1 MLQAQYL
8 YPHYNRFLGTEKGD
22 KKIILFTFFQ
32 ETCFCLAA
40 TKGAAQ
46 GHYVFGFVFMESLK
60 VFMSVWWLTPINDYC
75 GDVVV
80 ASGGVCLFYQGG
92 AGSSAIGVLL

>member
-40 TKGAAQ
+40 TKGVAQ
-46 GHYVFGFVFMESLK
+46 RHYVFGFVLWK
-60 VFMSVWWLTPINDYC
+60 VEKAFMSVWWLTPINDYC

>member
-40 TKGAAQ
+40 TKGVAQ
-46 GHYVFGFVFMESLK
+46 RHYVFGFVFMES
-60 VFMSVWWLTPINDYC
+60 
-75 GDVVV
+75 
-80 ASGGVCLFYQGG
+80 
-92 AGSSAIGVLL
+92 